1 MHHDPNPPLTG
12 DLLPLRRAFDYA
24 ALPAAVATQAQAA
37 AQRIRAHHQDQITAI
52 IEIGHDLLVIKQ
64 QVKHGQ
70 FGAWLDAEFS
80 MAERTAQNY
89 MRAATAFGTKTALIS
104 DLPPTAIYTLAAP
117 STPAPVKDAVV
128 ARLEAGE
135 RLEAAEVQ
143 ALVREAKAAERLARE
158 EATLTPR
165 QRKTR
170 AQREAEVQGQ
180 REHWERDER
189 QRNLAA
195 RAVAEFLAA
204 RLGVDLPAFL
214 AQAQQA
220 DMGRV
225 MRLLCDV
232 PQNQ

>member
-1 MHHDPNPPLTG
+1 MN
-12 DLLPLRRAFDYA
+12 
-24 ALPAAVATQAQAA
+24 
-37 AQRIRAHHQDQITAI
+37 
-52 IEIGHDLLVIKQ
+52 
-64 QVKHGQ
+64 
-70 FGAWLDAEFS
+70 
-80 MAERTAQNY
+80 ERTAQNY

-170 AQREAEVQGQ
+170 AQREAEVQRQ

-232 PQNQ
+232 PQNG